1 MKEEY
6 RGYTIEFDTEN
17 VKIWNTKGELVLDE
31 KYTLNYDFVLNV
43 SKAWVDVDIGENI
56 DKMKMAV
63 KDLENDINNSLM

>member
-31 KYTLNYDFVLNV
+31 KYTLNYNFVLNV

>member
-31 KYTLNYDFVLNV
+31 KYNLNYNFVLNV
-43 SKAWVDVDIGENI
+43 SKAWVDVDIVENI
-56 DKMKMAV
+56 DKMEMAV